1 MPPPVGYSFTI
12 IVNPAAGRGR
22 MGRLLPRIEDAVT
35 RAGLDAEI
43 VMSGHPG
50 DPPVLADQA
59 IDQGRVVVACGG
71 DGMVGMLA
79 GAVADRAA
87 RGDDA
92 VLGIIPAG
100 SGNDFAR
107 TVGLPHDDPVASVEL
122 LGRSEVHD
130 VDMGRAGERWF
141 ACVASAG
148 FDSEANRW
156 ANTVTRLKGT
166 PLYVAAVLRTLVRY
180 RPRRIR
186 IEVDGAEHHRN
197 AWLVAVGNGRS
208 YGGGMQVTPSARVDD
223 GRLEVTVV
231 GDVSRLTFLRTFPKV
246 FKGTH
251 VDHPAV
257 DTFTGTEVT
266 LAATDGTDMHVF
278 ADGEDHGPL
287 PVTLTVTR
295 GALPLLL
302 PSAPA

>member
-1 MPPPVGYSFTI
+1 MGASFTV

-22 MGRLLPRIEDAVT
+22 MARLLPRIEDAI
-35 RAGLDAEI
+35 AAADLDAEI
-43 VMSGHPG
+43 RLSRHPG
-50 DPPVLADQA
+50 EPPALAHEAVDA
-59 IDQGRVVVACGG
+59 GRVVVACGG

-87 RGDDA
+87 AGDEA

-107 TVGLPHDDPVASVEL
+107 TVGLPHDDPLAAVGLLDRSDVTRVD
-122 LGRSEVHD
+122 LGRIGD
-130 VDMGRAGERWF
+130 RWF

-156 ANTVTRLKGT
+156 ANTVTRLHGT
-166 PLYVAAVLRTLVRY
+166 PLYVAAVLRTLATY
-180 RPRRIR
+180 RPRPVRIV
-186 IEVDGAEHHRN
+186 VDGTEHHRR

-208 YGGGMQVTPSARVDD
+208 YGGGMQVTPAADVRD

-231 GDVSRLTFLRTFPKV
+231 SDVSRFEFLRTFPRV

-257 DTFTGTEVT
+257 DTFTGQEVAVETTES
-266 LAATDGTDMHVF
+266 GDMQVF
-278 ADGEDHGPL
+278 ADGEDFGTL
-287 PVTLTVTR
+287 PVTVR
-295 GALPLLL
+295 VVPAALPLLL
-302 PSAPA
+302 P